1 MSPVMKI
8 SKFQP
13 WWKEIREKGHGDKK
27 YEPWWPKIQTLEEL
41 IEACNIILWK
51 MLTCVLRT

>member
-1 MSPVMKI
+1 MKI